1 MENKTATMRN
11 GEMSNV
17 TMQEGTMR
25 EEERGDEN
33 GGHQWGYSAG
43 KGCLLLFFYSFLLRR
58 ADLSGVHAVLVY
70 LTRSF
75 PVPSQKHGL

>member
-1 MENKTATMRN
+1 MENKITTMRT
-11 GEMSNV
+11 GTKEKLPNV

-25 EEERGDEN
+25 EEERGGDE
-33 GGHQWGYSAG
+33 GGQQWGYSAG
-43 KGCLLLFFYSFLLRR
+43 KGCLLLHLFFEE
-58 ADLSGVHAVLVY
+58 SGCVRVHAVLVY